1 MSTLNNTV
9 VAPSLT
15 PNTPAQPQPVMQQPM
30 QQPQVGFVP
39 TPLNMKVRIFRN
51 KIDGNK
57 TVTLENGTTAPKWLQ
72 DDKGNFLQE
81 PVNGLANAK
90 HGDSLIIT
98 GFANLTVQGP
108 HGCMDAR
115 QRMNNLNAQLPQ
127 GLQAVPSKTAVEIPH
142 FADQFGSMKVALSP
156 KGAWVGF
163 IGNASSGE
171 DF

>member
-15 PNTPAQPQPVMQQPM
+15 PNTPVQAQANIQPQPQAT
-30 QQPQVGFVP
+30 FVP
-39 TPLNMKVRIFRN
+39 TAPVMKVHIFRN

-57 TVTLENGTTAPKWLQ
+57 TVTLEDGTKAPKWLENEN
-72 DDKGNFLQE
+72 GGFVQE
-81 PVNGLANAK
+81 KINGLANAK
-90 HGDSLIIT
+90 HGDSLVIT

-115 QRMNNLNAQLPQ
+115 QRLAGLNAKLPN

-142 FADQFGSMKVALSP
+142 FADQFGPMKVALSP

>member
-15 PNTPAQPQPVMQQPM
+15 PNTPVQAQPIM
-30 QQPQVGFVP
+30 QPQASFVP
-39 TPLNMKVRIFRN
+39 TPPDMKVHIFRK

-57 TVTLENGTTAPKWLQ
+57 TVTLEDGTKAPKWLQ
-72 DDKGNFLQE
+72 NKDGKFIE
-81 PVNGLANAK
+81 ERVNGLANAQ

-98 GFANLTVQGP
+98 GFVNLTVQGP
-108 HGCMDAR
+108 HGCMDGR
-115 QRMNNLNAQLPQ
+115 QRLANLNAKLPN